1 MKKLIIK
8 SFDRFLLVLLGLI
21 GFLTGCSSIIN
32 PIPVEYGTP
41 HAEYEIKGT
50 VTDSLTAAPVQH
62 ARIIISQTYNEG
74 DLIAPRIDTLALK
87 ETDSTGKY
95 DIQIQDFPSDSITFQ
110 VTVVD
115 IDGTA
120 NGGDFVSQEKDVL
133 FKQSDLKGANGW
145 YNGTTVKVIDFK
157 LKKK

>member
-8 SFDRFLLVLLGLI
+8 SFDKFLLTILGLI
-21 GFLTGCSSIIN
+21 GFLTGCSLIN
-32 PIPVEYGTP
+32 PPLVEYGTP

-50 VTDSLTAAPVQH
+50 VTDSLTAAPVQN
-62 ARIIISQTYNEG
+62 ARIIISQTHNEG

-87 ETDSTGKY
+87 ETDSNGKY
-95 DIQIQDFPSDSITFQ
+95 DIQFQDFPLDGITFQ

-120 NGGDFVSQEKDVL
+120 NGGDFVSQEKDVM
-133 FKQSDLKGANGW
+133 FKQSDLTGGKSWYDGKG
-145 YNGTTVKVIDFK
+145 VKVIDFK

>member
-21 GFLTGCSSIIN
+21 GFLTGCSIIN

-41 HAEYEIKGT
+41 HADYEMKGT
-50 VTDSLTAAPVQH
+50 VTDSLTAAPVQN
-62 ARIIISQTYNEG
+62 ARIIISQTLNQG
-74 DLIAPRIDTLALK
+74 DLVAPRIDTLALK

-95 DIQIQDFPSDSITFQ
+95 DILVQDFPIDGITFQ

-120 NGGDFVSQEKDVL
+120 NGGDFVSQEKDVI
-133 FKQSDLKGANGW
+133 FKQSDLTGGKSWYDGKG
-145 YNGTTVKVIDFK
+145 VKVIDFK